1 MMQALGESLLAIMEQ
16 SGVMDAEVEAR
27 IATGLT
33 RPDFFDWPGHLRR
46 EVLPSDPELVV
57 VMFGAN
63 DAQGIQL
70 PDGSVRRRFEQGWLD
85 EYRRRVGEVMD
96 LLRDP
101 EGDRLVVW
109 VGQPPMRPGTVA
121 GVEKMNAIY
130 WEEARERPWVVYF
143 DSWPFLAT
151 TEGQYAD
158 YLPNAAGQ
166 AERVRKQDGIHL
178 TREGADRL
186 AAEIYE
192 RLTRLVDL
200 SASQYSPPADDL
212 AAVRRAGAYRAT
224 TPGPRADRVRLAL
237 ESAGLRSHRGRRS
250 HRGGACLQG
259 RRRLSSVFGRRL
271 HREIGG

>member
-212 AAVRRAGAYRAT
+212 APSDA
-224 TPGPRADRVRLAL
+224 
-237 ESAGLRSHRGRRS
+237 
-250 HRGGACLQG
+250 
-259 RRRLSSVFGRRL
+259 
-271 HREIGG
+271 RERTELPHPVPELIG